1 MVAGFG
7 LGVPIQSI
15 RQFGVP
21 HHGTAISR
29 RAPNPTFNGVCH
41 FATPAPE
48 VRGIKAD
55 AKQYLT
61 MEASN

>member
-7 LGVPIQSI
+7 LSVPVQSF

-29 RAPNPTFNGVCH
+29 APNPTLNGFCH
-41 FATPAPE
+41 LRPQRAE
-48 VRGIKAD
+48 V
-55 AKQYLT
+55 Q
-61 MEASN
+61 

>member
-7 LGVPIQSI
+7 LGVPVQII

-29 RAPNPTFNGVCH
+29 APNPTINGVCH
-41 FATPAPE
+41 LRPQRAE

-55 AKQYLT
+55 GKQYLT
-61 MEASN
+61 MEAAN